1 MNRSESIGWRHLFS
15 DRRGVAAIEFA
26 LTLPAM
32 IALAAGIVEFSSTMQ
47 TFKKNK
53 LAAYTVTDLVS
64 RCRTV
69 NASDITDDFV
79 AAALIMSGTKTLP
92 TTISARVGSVK
103 YAPTTGTASIDW
115 SSGIGNAPPSE
126 ATILSNAAGKA
137 TAGNS
142 LIVTAVDYS
151 YTPIDQVVP
160 TIIIH
165 DIAFASPRLV
175 PNVSLS
181 TACDWSL

>member
-1 MNRSESIGWRHLFS
+1 MNRSESIGWRYVFS

-32 IALAAGIVEFSSTMQ
+32 IALAAGIAEFSSTMQ

-69 NASDITDDFV
+69 NANDITDDFV

-103 YAPTTGTASIDW
+103 FATTTGTASIDW
-115 SSGIGNAPPSE
+115 SKGIGNAPPSE
-126 ATILSNAAGKA
+126 ATILSKATGKA

-142 LIVTAVDYS
+142 LIVTVIDYS
-151 YTPIDQVVP
+151 YTPVGQLVP
-160 TIIIH
+160 AITMQ

-175 PNVSLS
+175 PNVTL
-181 TACDWSL
+181 TGACDWSL